1 MHVILRLFSV
11 IFPGSKFSA
20 YSRYFCIPEIYDA
33 VFALLN
39 SIPSAPPIC
48 SVLHG
53 LFGVTHLHYGRRR
66 TWSIGEG
73 FLLMAPQLW
82 WQVATDWVNLFSQS
96 FSLQPY
102 TDELLCLC
110 RRMGPDLKVFSYL
123 QMLQFKWRNI
133 LNIITIEKANNLHSK
148 RLLSNGWTRTW
159 MKMEASCFEV
169 FWNGRGM
176 PEMKEKAS
184 KLFCMFL
191 AVLAKTQIQLF
202 CKEINRWNYWETGIS
217 YLLLLFLAAA
227 IFVVCIY
234 FFSVW
239 KWLPNVLALK
249 QKQGFHWN
257 WNHCLRVRLKLCF
270 SR

>member
-20 YSRYFCIPEIYDA
+20 YSRYLCIPEIYDA
-33 VFALLN
+33 VFGLLN

-148 RLLSNGWTRTW
+148 RLLMYLMAELGHGWRW
-159 MKMEASCFEV
+159 
-169 FWNGRGM
+169 
-176 PEMKEKAS
+176 
-184 KLFCMFL
+184 KL
-191 AVLAKTQIQLF
+191 
-202 CKEINRWNYWETGIS
+202 
-217 YLLLLFLAAA
+217 
-227 IFVVCIY
+227 
-234 FFSVW
+234 
-239 KWLPNVLALK
+239 PALK
-249 QKQGFHWN
+249 YSEMEEECLKWKRKQANCSACSW
-257 WNHCLRVRLKLCF
+257 LY
-270 SR
+270 